1 MPRGIK
7 KKDSGLNT
15 DSSIQ
20 DAKKSIK
27 KNINRRK
34 RMLEEAGAEYNPIDA
49 LSAELDRQGETE
61 MERNIFDS

>member
-7 KKDSGLNT
+7 KSGLNV
-15 DSSIQ
+15 DSSIE

-27 KNINRRK
+27 KNIKRRK
-34 RMLEEAGAEYNPIDA
+34 SMLDEAGARYNEVDA
-49 LSAELDRQGETE
+49 LSAELDHMGETD